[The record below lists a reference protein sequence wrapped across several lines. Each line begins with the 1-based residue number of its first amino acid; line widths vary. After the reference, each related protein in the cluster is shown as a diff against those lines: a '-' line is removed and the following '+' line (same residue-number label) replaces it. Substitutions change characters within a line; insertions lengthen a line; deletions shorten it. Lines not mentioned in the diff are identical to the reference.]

1 MAVTTAVPASAATST
16 GAIVPASTPPSVTV
30 TAPVPATCGDSMV
43 AVDTQGRASDI
54 TLKGKTLSYTTPTKW
69 FTRDLKTAGWAG
81 FRQFSTM
88 FCGDKGR
95 IIMGYHDNR
104 TVGVSY
110 DPNSYDFNGGDITGR
125 MTTLPALP
133 AGTLAYG

>member
-1 MAVTTAVPASAATST
+1 
-16 GAIVPASTPPSVTV
+16 
-30 TAPVPATCGDSMV
+30 
-43 AVDTQGRASDI
+43 
-54 TLKGKTLSYTTPTKW
+54 
-69 FTRDLKTAGWAG
+69 
-81 FRQFSTM
+81 M

-95 IIMGYHDNR
+95 IIMGHHDNR
-104 TVGVSY
+104 TVGVYY